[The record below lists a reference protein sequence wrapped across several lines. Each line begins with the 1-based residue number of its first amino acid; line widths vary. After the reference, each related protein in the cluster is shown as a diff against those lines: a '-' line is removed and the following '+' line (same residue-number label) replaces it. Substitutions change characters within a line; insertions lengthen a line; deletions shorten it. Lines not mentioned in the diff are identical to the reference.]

1 MFVYMFYKYLLNKC
15 DCDSDKEITN
25 SSSSLFI
32 LTAVFVHL
40 HS

>member
-1 MFVYMFYKYLLNKC
+1 MFYKYLLSKC
-15 DCDSDKEITN
+15 DRDSVVKIMN
-25 SSSSLFI
+25 SSISLFI